1 MTRAWY
7 LAADFDSGLCWTRK
21 CGHHGRRMETLVR
34 IRLNGSATKRNSKY
48 AARDEF
54 VDLGAKSLN
63 PDE

>member
-1 MTRAWY
+1 
-7 LAADFDSGLCWTRK
+7 
-21 CGHHGRRMETLVR
+21 METLVR

-63 PDE
+63 PDEYDGRLRF